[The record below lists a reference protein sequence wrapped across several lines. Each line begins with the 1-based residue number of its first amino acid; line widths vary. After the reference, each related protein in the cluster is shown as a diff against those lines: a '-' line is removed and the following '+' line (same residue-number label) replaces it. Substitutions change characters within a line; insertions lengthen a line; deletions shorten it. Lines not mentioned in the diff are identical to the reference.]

1 MEKLPVP
8 DTKPELILVT
18 GASSDIGVALLRSLL
33 SASPNTHILA
43 HSFRGGERLE
53 ALAAEFPGRITP
65 VQADLSS
72 HGASETLATHI
83 LEAHGVPTG
92 VVHLPGLRLRYERF
106 TKFDWRFFESDLAV
120 QVGSAVAL
128 LGRLLPKMTKQPRG
142 RVVFM
147 LTSCVHGVP
156 PKYLSQ
162 YTVVKYAQLGLM
174 RSLAAEYA
182 ATPVRINAVSPSM
195 VETQFLSEL
204 NDLAIQGAA
213 ASSPLGR
220 NAKPEDVVGAI
231 AFLLSPAADY
241 ISGITLPIAAGTVS

>member
-8 DTKPELILVT
+8 ETKPELVLVT
-18 GASSDIGVALLRSLL
+18 GASSDIGVALVRSLL
-33 SASPNTHILA
+33 TASPHTHVLA
-43 HSFRGGERLE
+43 HSFRGGERIE
-53 ALAAEFPGRITP
+53 ALAAEFPGLITP

-72 HGASETLATHI
+72 HEASEALATHV
-83 LEAHGVPTG
+83 LAAHGVPTS
-92 VVHLPGLRLRYERF
+92 VVHLPALRLRPERF
-106 TKFDWRFFESDLAV
+106 TKFDWTLFESDLAV

-142 RVVFM
+142 RIVFM

-174 RSLAAEYA
+174 RALAAEYA

-204 NDLAIQGAA
+204 NELAVQGAA
-213 ASSPLGR
+213 ASNPLGR

-231 AFLLSPAADY
+231 LFLLSPAADY
-241 ISGITLPIAAGTVS
+241 ISGITVPIAAGTVT